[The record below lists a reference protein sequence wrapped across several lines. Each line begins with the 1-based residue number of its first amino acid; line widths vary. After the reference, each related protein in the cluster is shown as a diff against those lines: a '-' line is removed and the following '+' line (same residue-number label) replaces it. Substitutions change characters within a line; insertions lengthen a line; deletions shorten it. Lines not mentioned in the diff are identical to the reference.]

1 MACCIEKSSIFAA
14 AFGKCIY
21 KVSNIQYYFNQKN
34 MNYSCRKTIVPIII
48 GTLLSGACSND
59 EPTGGKGHQQTYSV
73 VLKGITVAGEESS
86 EELKDVSVFQF
97 SDGNLYKEEQLT
109 PGKGGQSEI
118 SAVSGSRLY
127 FLTGLEIPAGEKAKS
142 EEEFRNTIIGEGLHD
157 NSAPDFM
164 AAVVE
169 LESGVVTRSNAEVNV
184 IMKRGVARIDLNTTA
199 DSKTQIKE
207 VIVENAP
214 AETLPFLENVRAS
227 DKTVSY
233 RKEFS
238 SAFDGKQEGV
248 FRLFESTRPVNIILR
263 GTYGEVPIRLKVEL
277 PVVERNKVYELAV
290 LNVGAEV
297 TGVFEIKPWE
307 EGETIVGKPDT
318 NQRLLLNASKSRIPE
333 GVKVDYE
340 NNILEVPATGADDMT
355 LAFVTDTRID
365 ISSTEGAGSGTS
377 VGNMSVSEEAEGI
390 VSSFNVSVAAQGS
403 GRLGYTVLVH
413 LKNAL
418 LSGTYDYVEIR
429 VAPSDKQIETV
440 EIAGNV
446 WMAFNAR
453 SRDLEDQIYPLDGAT
468 VEDMYHKSWINTVG
482 GLFQF
487 GRLYMYVPWQGY
499 NPSNNLGNQTADA
512 PWVNDTHMPCPEGY
526 RIPTGNEWQSLLPAD
541 QEIPGRY
548 KAGNGETIAATLHIG
563 EGTLITPSSGVTGT
577 QHYVKFTSEDTGRS
591 LIIPLAGS
599 KGDKSSSNNPAF
611 GKRAVL
617 WTNERNGLPG
627 GYAWAYWLPFEGA
640 ETAVIKKQR
649 LQMEAFASVRCVKK

>member
-1 MACCIEKSSIFAA
+1 
-14 AFGKCIY
+14 
-21 KVSNIQYYFNQKN
+21 

-109 PGKGGQSEI
+109 PGQGGQSEI

-263 GTYGEVPIRLKVEL
+263 GTYGEVPIRLKVKL

-453 SRDLEDQIYPLDGAT
+453 SHDLEDQIYPLDGAT

-512 PWVNDTHMPCPEGY
+512 PWVNDTHTPCPEGY

-640 ETAVIKKQR
+640 ESTVIKKQR